1 MRTNYKALLFDLGGV
16 LIDINYHATEV
27 AFEKLGVT
35 DFKERYTQFAQNEL
49 FDRLECGQISAQHF
63 INLLLPYTA
72 PGTTPNE
79 VVAAWNAMI
88 GAFSVEKIALLNRLS
103 QTLPLFMLSNTNELH
118 WTPVQKAWNRS
129 SKQEMEVYFQTI
141 FLSHQIGKRKPTPET
156 FSWVCEQIGFEPKD
170 VLFIDD
176 SPQHIN
182 GAKAAGLQTF
192 FYEDAASFYALFS

>member
-1 MRTNYKALLFDLGGV
+1 MRINCKALLLDLGGV
-16 LIDINYHATEV
+16 LIDIDYQATEK
-27 AFEKLGVT
+27 AFEKLGVD
-35 DFKERYTQFAQNEL
+35 DFKNRYTQFAQNEL
-49 FDRLECGQISAQHF
+49 FDRFECGQISPQHF

-88 GAFSVEKIALLNRLS
+88 GAFPVEKIALLDRLS

-118 WTPVQKAWNRS
+118 WVPVEKAWKRVS
-129 SKQEMEVYFQTI
+129 QKDMASYFRTI
-141 FLSHQIGKRKPTPET
+141 FLAHQIGKRKPSPET
-156 FSWVCEQIGFEPKD
+156 FIWVCEQIGFEPKE

-176 SPQHIN
+176 SPQHIE

-192 FYEDAASFYALFS
+192 YYEDAASFFALFS

>member
-63 INLLLPYTA
+63 INLLLSQTA
-72 PGTTPNE
+72 AGTTPNQ
-79 VVAAWNAMI
+79 VVAGWNAMI
-88 GAFSVEKIALLNRLS
+88 GGFQQEKIALLERLAKA
-103 QTLPLFMLSNTNELH
+103 LPLFMLSNTNELH
-118 WTPVQKAWNRS
+118 WVPVQNAWKLS
-129 SKQEMEVYFQTI
+129 SKHEMEVYFQTI
-141 FLSHQIGKRKPTPET
+141 FLSHQIGKRKPAPET
-156 FSWVCEQIGFEPKD
+156 FIWVCEQMGFEPKD

>member
-1 MRTNYKALLFDLGGV
+1 MSINYKALLLDLGGV
-16 LIDINYHATEV
+16 LIDINYNATEE
-27 AFEKLGVT
+27 AFKKLGVT

-49 FDRLECGQISAQHF
+49 FDRFECGQISPQHF

-72 PGTTPNE
+72 PGTTPNA

-88 GAFSVEKIALLNRLS
+88 GAFPVEKIALLNRLS

-176 SPQHIN
+176 SPQHID

>member
-1 MRTNYKALLFDLGGV
+1 MNLKCKALLLDLGGV
-16 LIDINYHATEV
+16 LIDIDYNATEN

-49 FDRLECGQISAQHF
+49 FDRFECGQISAQHF

-72 PGTTPNE
+72 AGTSPNE

-88 GAFSVEKIALLNRLS
+88 GHFSSEKITLIKRL
-103 QTLPLFMLSNTNELH
+103 TNELPLYMLSNTNELH
-118 WTPVQKAWNRS
+118 WFPVEKAWKHVNEDPMSAYFRS
-129 SKQEMEVYFQTI
+129 I

-156 FSWVCEQIGFEPKD
+156 FIWVCEQMGFEPKD

-176 SPQHIN
+176 SPQHIS
-182 GAKAAGLQTF
+182 GAQQAGLQTF